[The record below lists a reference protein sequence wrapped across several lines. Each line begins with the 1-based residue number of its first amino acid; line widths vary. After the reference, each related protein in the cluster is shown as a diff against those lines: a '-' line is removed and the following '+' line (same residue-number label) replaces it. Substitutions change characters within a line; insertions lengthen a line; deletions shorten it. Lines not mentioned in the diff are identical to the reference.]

1 MSVSYPSFSSA
12 WTSLARSLISA
23 LYASEVSPLNGIAKL
38 KASTKPSSANR
49 NKVFISKSFPVDY
62 WFMETQVALLY
73 AMYDHIYRDILIQ
86 KKYSG
91 YLSKI
96 NIMCEI

>member
-1 MSVSYPSFSSA
+1 MLQAKSVSYPSFSSA

-49 NKVFISKSFPVDY
+49 NRVLISKSFPVNY

-73 AMYDHIYRDILIQ
+73 AM
-86 KKYSG
+86 
-91 YLSKI
+91 
-96 NIMCEI
+96 